1 MSRGLAFA
9 IDFGIVLLMTVVS
22 GFAVQAVLSVLIR
35 GVDTSKLSALWVIG
49 IPWLFAIYSAVF
61 WVLVGRTPGKAALG
75 LRVVRM
81 DDRAVGWGTSITRVA
96 GYAVSSILMIG
107 FIWIAVD
114 RRHQGF
120 HDKLAR
126 TFVVYDTP
134 E

>member
-1 MSRGLAFA
+1 VF
-9 IDFGIVLLMTVVS
+9 LMTVVS

-35 GVDTSKLSALWVIG
+35 GVDTSKLSAVWVIS

-81 DDRAVGWGTSITRVA
+81 DDRAVGWGTSIARAA

-107 FIWIAVD
+107 FIWIAID

-126 TFVVYDTP
+126 TFVVYDAP

>member
-1 MSRGLAFA
+1 
-9 IDFGIVLLMTVVS
+9 
-22 GFAVQAVLSVLIR
+22 VLIR

-49 IPWLFAIYSAVF
+49 IPWLFVIYSVVF

-81 DDRAVGWGTSITRVA
+81 DDRALGWRTSIARGV

-107 FIWIAVD
+107 FMWIAVD

-126 TFVVYDTP
+126 TFVVYDAP